1 MCMIPKTFP
10 SSNVVAF
17 PIIEENSSQVLI
29 STARCL
35 QAPWGAG
42 VGAAAVGQR
51 VWLPTL
57 V

>member
-1 MCMIPKTFP
+1 MIPKTFP

-17 PIIEENSSQVLI
+17 AIIEENPSQVLI
-29 STARCL
+29 STARRL
-35 QAPWGAG
+35 RAPWAAGA
-42 VGAAAVGQR
+42 GAAAVGQR

>member
-1 MCMIPKTFP
+1 MIPKTFP